1 MSNKKR
7 SRVRGLGN
15 VFQPVVRGEKIATYW
30 LDYSIN
36 GKRHRENAH
45 TKSSKEAGELLR
57 QRIGDRRAG
66 KLVGSPDKVKLS
78 ELRAL
83 HLKQYDLDGL
93 RSKERVV
100 QCWTHLEKFFGAETR
115 VTALNGIRLDDYAA
129 ARLAEKA
136 ARQTVNNEL
145 SALRRGFKLAIEKG
159 LLAVM
164 PLIKLPKVENA
175 GQGFFEDADFALVSL
190 ELPEYLRS
198 LVLFLRL
205 TGWRVSE
212 GVGLQWEQVDFDGQ
226 VVRLRTDQ
234 TKKSDARCY
243 PFSLAPALKELLEKQ
258 YASKDG
264 VFVFH
269 RLGHRI
275 GNFRGVWLAACRRAG
290 VAGRK
295 VHDLRRTAVRD
306 LINSGVPEKVA
317 MQLCGWKSRAML
329 DRYFI
334 VNEADLAAAVGR
346 RFAPPVAVSGNQ

>member
-1 MSNKKR
+1 M
-7 SRVRGLGN
+7 VG
-15 VFQPVVRGEKIATYW
+15 
-30 LDYSIN
+30 
-36 GKRHRENAH
+36 
-45 TKSSKEAGELLR
+45 AG
-57 QRIGDRRAG
+57 GS
-66 KLVGSPDKVKLS
+66 GSPLT
-78 ELRAL
+78 EE
-83 HLKQYDLDGL
+83 
-93 RSKERVV
+93 ERVARITGV
-100 QCWTHLEKFFGAETR
+100 
-115 VTALNGIRLDDYAA
+115 RLDDYAA
-129 ARLAEKA
+129 ARLKEGA

-145 SALRRGFKLAIEKG
+145 SALRRSYKLAISKG
-159 LLAVM
+159 LISVM
-164 PLIKLPKVENA
+164 PLIRLPRVENA

-212 GVGLQWEQVDFDGQ
+212 GVGLQWEQVDFEGQ

-234 TKKSDARCY
+234 TKRCDARVY
-243 PFSLAPALKELLEKQ
+243 PFSLAPALKQLLLEQ
-258 YASKDG
+258 YANRDG

-269 RLGHRI
+269 RQGHRI

-334 VNEADLAAAVGR
+334 VNETDLAAAVGK
-346 RFAPPVAVSGNQ
+346 RFQISGKQVTNIEGTAGTSGPLSSSPV